1 MKKSLSLIIAIVMIF
16 GSSLFAQETEK
27 KETKGFVFTDVISIP
42 NTSVKNQ
49 YKSGTCWSFSGIA
62 FVEAELLKSTGKEYD
77 LSEMFCVNHT
87 YSDRATKY
95 VRLNG
100 SLNFGSGAE
109 VADVFRVITEYGMV
123 PDEAYPGLNYG
134 EENHVHGEMDEVLK
148 SYVDAIIKNKNKRL
162 TPVWHE
168 GFDKLLATYLGELPS
183 TFTYEGKEYTPQSFR
198 DMAGF
203 NVDNY
208 IEITSYTD
216 HPFYT
221 EYALEI
227 SDNWL
232 WEKTWNVP
240 MDEMMA
246 IIDNALES
254 GYTVNWG
261 ADVSDKGFSWKNGVA
276 IMPLQERNDLSGSEK
291 EKWEALTPK
300 ERQDAIFSFD
310 GPVKEVTATQEM
322 RQQNYD
328 NYMVTD
334 DHGMLI
340 VGTATDQDG
349 NKYYKIKNSWG
360 DEGHIYDGYFYA
372 SVPYV
377 QLQTISI
384 AVNKKAVPAT
394 IMKKLGQ

>member
-1 MKKSLSLIIAIVMIF
+1 MKKSFSLFVAAMII
-16 GSSLFAQETEK
+16 GSSLFAQEPEK
-27 KETKGFVFTDVISIP
+27 KEAEGFVFTDVISIP

-95 VRLNG
+95 VRLDG
-100 SLNFGSGAE
+100 SLNFSSGAE
-109 VADVFRVITEYGMV
+109 VADVFRVIREYGMV

-134 EENHVHGEMDEVLK
+134 EDNHVHGEMDAVLK
-148 SYVDAIIKNKNKRL
+148 AYVEAVIQNKNKKL

-168 GFDKLLATYLGELPS
+168 GFDKVLDTYLGEMPT
-183 TFTYEGKEYTPQSFR
+183 TFTFEGKEYTPISFR
-198 DMAGF
+198 DMTGF

-208 IEITSYTD
+208 LELTSYTD

-232 WEKTWNVP
+232 WAKSWNVP
-240 MDEMMA
+240 MNEMMA
-246 IIDNALES
+246 IIDNALKN
-254 GYTVNWG
+254 GYSVNWG

-276 IMPLQERNDLSGSEK
+276 IMPLQEKNDLSGSEK

-300 ERQDAIFSFD
+300 EKQEAIYSFD
-310 GPVKEVTATQEM
+310 GPVKEVTVTQEM

-328 NYMVTD
+328 NYLVTD

-340 VGTATDQDG
+340 VGTATDQNG

-360 DEGHIYDGYFYA
+360 YEGHIYNGYFYA
-372 SVPYV
+372 SVAYV
-377 QLQTISI
+377 QLQTIGI
-384 AVNKKAVPAT
+384 AVNKKAVPAA
-394 IMKKLGQ
+394 ILKKLGQ